1 VSSRARRS
9 LIATQIFACLASV
22 LFVTSSASGIAD
34 SQVVAERKWIQEMQ
48 AIGVRYRKGATTAE
62 TNVAKEALVDA
73 LNASQAGRTVGL
85 TTYVKDVTWRE
96 GVATIKTQRREPLP
110 PETPLAPLHVIDTST
125 FDLMVS
131 EADALAIK
139 PGMRLELEG
148 KLDFHP
154 YQWGAVGGS
163 TKSQQLSTL
172 THKSFAGTFLGTFT
186 TKAYRVKVGGKEY
199 RGRWAE

>member
-1 VSSRARRS
+1 
-9 LIATQIFACLASV
+9 LV
-22 LFVTSSASGIAD
+22 LTVASASAD
-34 SQVVAERKWIQEMQ
+34 AGSQVVAERKWIQEMQ

-62 TNVAKEALVDA
+62 MNVAKEALVDA
-73 LNASQAGRTVGL
+73 LNASQAGRTIGL

-125 FDLMVS
+125 FDLMVI

-163 TKSQQLSTL
+163 TKSQQLCTL
-172 THKSFAGTFLGTFT
+172 THKSFNGTFLGTFT

-199 RGRWAE
+199 RGRWAD